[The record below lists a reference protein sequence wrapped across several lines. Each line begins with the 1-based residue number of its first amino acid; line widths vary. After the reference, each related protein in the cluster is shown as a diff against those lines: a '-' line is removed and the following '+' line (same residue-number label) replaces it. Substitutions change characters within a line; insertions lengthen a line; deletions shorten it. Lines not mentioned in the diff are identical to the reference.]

1 MRSEQAYF
9 SGIFTRPPSPLSLRC
24 ICHSQEAHWACQDS
38 LSQLEGVW
46 VCVSLHVTSFP
57 DQSNNISNIHVCD
70 DDEAVGTIE
79 KTFLDLLYSGF
90 LNLGMT
96 NFTH

>member
-1 MRSEQAYF
+1 MYF

-46 VCVSLHVTSFP
+46 VCVSLHVTSLP
-57 DQSNNISNIHVCD
+57 DQSNNISTGNIYVCD
-70 DDEAVGTIE
+70 DDEDPEAVGTIE
-79 KTFLDLLYSGF
+79 KAF
-90 LNLGMT
+90 
-96 NFTH
+96 